1 MTLAPERSN
10 AGVPP
15 TATYVDADSN
25 DLSELSASADPR
37 ITASNKMARYRIGV
51 LIGDVVSMVAA
62 SVAAGAA
69 SGWPTTVSSSSALL
83 DGVSMQVFG
92 TAIAVA
98 WLGALFVFS
107 GYSRKRIGAGTDEY
121 AAVVLATTA
130 TAGLTAMVA
139 YLTWTDLPRD
149 YVLVAFATGLVA
161 LGTWRFS
168 SRRIVRAI
176 RLRDAYVIPTVLLGT
191 QPEVERVMSV
201 LNREAWAGYAVQ
213 GVVITDSEDEAP
225 EEVRG
230 VPVVGTSTT
239 VKPILEELETQT
251 LIIASTGGVSSMGL
265 RRLMWQLEDSSI
277 EVVVAPAFTDV
288 AGARIHVRPV
298 AGLPL
303 LQLRQPD
310 FTGPQRI
317 AKRVSGFVVALLLLV
332 LLAPTMAAI
341 AWLIRRDSEGPVLF
355 RQTRVG
361 RDGREFQCLKFRTM
375 YVDAE
380 ARLHELHQLSD
391 GNELLFKMHFDP
403 RVTDV
408 GRRLRRLSLDELPQL
423 VNVLRGEMALVGPRP
438 PLPQE
443 VQQYSGDLHRRL
455 LVTPGM
461 TGLWQV
467 SGRSDL
473 SLAESTRL
481 DLYYVDNWSL
491 LYDLQ
496 IVLRTI
502 RAVITGRG
510 AY

>member
-1 MTLAPERSN
+1 MTLAPERP
-10 AGVPP
+10 AGGVPDGAP
-15 TATYVDADSN
+15 LAET
-25 DLSELSASADPR
+25 ELRELAASADPR
-37 ITASNKMARYRIGV
+37 ITATNKMARYRIAV
-51 LIGDVVSMVAA
+51 LVGDVLTLVGVSYL
-62 SVAAGAA
+62 AGAVA
-69 SGWPTTVSSSSALL
+69 GWPTRVSSSWASL
-83 DGVSMQVFG
+83 DGATMRGLG
-92 TAIAVA
+92 TAIAVV
-98 WLGALFVFS
+98 WLVALFVFS

-121 AAVVLATTA
+121 AAVALATTA

-139 YLTWTDLPRD
+139 YVTWTDVPRG
-149 YVLVAFATGLVA
+149 YVLVLFGGGLVG
-161 LGTWRFS
+161 LGLWRFG

-213 GVVITDSEDEAP
+213 GVVITDSDDDP
-225 EEVRG
+225 PDEVRG
-230 VPVVGTSTT
+230 VPVVGTTTT
-239 VKPILEELETQT
+239 VKQILEELETQT
-251 LIIASTGGVSSMGL
+251 LIVASTGGVSSMGL
-265 RRLMWQLEDSSI
+265 RRLMWQLEDSDI

-310 FTGPQRI
+310 FTGPQRV
-317 AKRVSGFVVALLLLV
+317 AKRVSGFLVALLLLV

-408 GRRLRRLSLDELPQL
+408 GRRLRRFSLDELPQL

-438 PLPQE
+438 PLPKE

-455 LVTPGM
+455 LVAPGM

-473 SLAESTRL
+473 SLHESTRL

-491 LYDLQ
+491 LYDLE

-502 RAVITGRG
+502 RAVVTGRG